1 MGKTTSV
8 NIKPAK
14 SGAVQ
19 HNRRERIPEYV
30 YKDRTHLNQIWEVPD
45 LHSVPEER
53 AKVAAIYK
61 QHVGQKMQAQ
71 AQPIREAIVV
81 IKEDTTMEQ
90 LQDLAHAIEELLNVK
105 CLQIA
110 THLDEGHEE
119 ETADQNQAESERI
132 YNLHAHMLFRFCD
145 ETGRT
150 AKWNR
155 AIGRKLQDLAAEKLN
170 MERGVPS
177 DTKHISPQAFK
188 NKKEIEKQ
196 EAQIAANEKTL
207 EQQRTECAQIVKSI
221 KAQSTQLENIGK
233 KISDAESKLA
243 NIQSQIGSGQITVE
257 EGEKQIAE
265 QQKQLDKLNAQY
277 DRKAQMIAEKTDEYN
292 ELISVLSAKAEY
304 TPLKNIQVVFPQ
316 IGTPPLI
323 GREKW
328 AEEQNTQIREAM
340 GQAYKAIFSQLSEDA
355 EKQCVQVQARAAKR
369 IDDLQK
375 TNHQMEKKNDE
386 LYRTIARKDRQL
398 DAERV
403 PDKDLVTDAEVWP
416 YGERRDHY
424 RIAFRYAGVLF
435 NLSVSTFM
443 ERDFDLGLEA
453 RELAINHLHEVLPYC
468 LDWNREDAESPE
480 FRTHVASIFFSLID
494 SVTTPSF
501 SAGGGGDN
509 SSLRWDGKNDDEE
522 AEAQRRD
529 LFHKAYLIAKGGGGG
544 YGRKK

>member
-71 AQPIREAIVV
+71 AQPIREAVVV

-90 LQDLAHAIEELLNVK
+90 LQELMHAYEDLMNIK
-105 CLQIA
+105 GLQIA
-110 THLDEGHEE
+110 MHKDEGHDEII
-119 ETADQNQAESERI
+119 ADQSRAESERK
-132 YNLHAHMLFRFCD
+132 YNLHAHILFRFCD

-150 AKWNR
+150 IKWNR
-155 AIGRKLQDLAAEKLN
+155 AIGRKFQDIAAEILG

-177 DTKHISPQAFK
+177 DTKHLSPQAFK

-196 EAQIAANEKTL
+196 EAEMAANDKCLKEQRSKLAQMEKSL
-207 EQQRTECAQIVKSI
+207 NAQT
-221 KAQSTQLENIGK
+221 TQLENTGK

-243 NIQSQIGSGQITVE
+243 EIRSEIDSGKITVE
-257 EGEKQIAE
+257 EGEKKIAE
-265 QQKQLDKLNAQY
+265 QQKQLDKLNTQY
-277 DRKAQMIAEKTDEYN
+277 ERKAQMIAEKTEEYN
-292 ELISVLSAKAEY
+292 ELVSVLAVKTDY
-304 TPLKNIQVVFPQ
+304 TPLEHIQVTIPK
-316 IGTPPLI
+316 IGKPPVT

-328 AEEQNTQIREAM
+328 AEEQNKLIREAM
-340 GQAYKAIFSQLSEDA
+340 ATAYRTIFKQLSEDA
-355 EKQCVQVQARAAKR
+355 KRQCEQVQARAAKQMDGLQKANHKLEKEN
-369 IDDLQK
+369 DDL
-375 TNHQMEKKNDE
+375 
-386 LYRTIARKDRQL
+386 LRTIARKDRQL

-403 PDKDLVTDAEVWP
+403 LDKHLVTDAVVWA
-416 YGERRDHY
+416 YGERQDHY
-424 RIAFRYAGVLF
+424 RIAFRYAGVQIG
-435 NLSVSTFM
+435 LSVSTFM
-443 ERDFDLGLEA
+443 ERDFDLGLDA

-468 LDWNREDAESPE
+468 LEWEREDAESPE
-480 FRTHVASIFFSLID
+480 FRTRVASIFFSMID
-494 SVTTPSF
+494 NVTTPTS
-501 SAGGGGDN
+501 SGGGGGETSN
-509 SSLRWDGKNDDEE
+509 LRWDGKNDDEE
-522 AEAQRRD
+522 TENLRRKF
-529 LFHKAYLIAKGGGGG
+529 FHRAYQIAKGGGGG